1 MIEMNT
7 QSKFYKEIIYKLEQ
21 LVKREYLSHL
31 LEGIQVALLIGIA
44 LFTFFSFSE
53 LAGHFT
59 SLVRTILFFILLVIF
74 TGSFIYLF
82 VLPLLKYFNFLRKT
96 DYYKAAQKVG
106 DHFQSI
112 KDDLVNAMQI
122 ISNPDNGK
130 NYSESLISAAFQN
143 IFNKTKDVSFASIVS
158 FERVKKIFFYFLGVI
173 IFIPI
178 LFFFIPSLNTASF
191 RLINF
196 NREFIPPPKFV
207 LQVFPGNAKITKGEN
222 VSITVRATGA
232 VPKQV
237 YLDIKENDQ
246 TNYQSQQ
253 LYADSSGVYH
263 FIMPAVRNS
272 FKYFAK
278 AENIK
283 SDEYLIEVEDRP
295 IVKTLDIA
303 ITSPS
308 YSRIAE
314 VNQKDNG
321 NVTALL
327 GSYVGLKIN
336 STKELKQ
343 AYLEFGDTTKIN
355 LSSNGNEAEG
365 KFRVSKDNDYKIIL
379 TDRDNNTNLSPID
392 YSVKVLYDAYP
403 SIEIIAPDRD
413 VTLSNDNRVGIDAKI
428 SDDFGFSK
436 LLLQYS
442 ISSSKNGQQGKA
454 MKPVEI
460 PINKNQTDQEINYIW
475 NLTDLNLSADD
486 IVSCYLEV
494 FDNDNISGPKST
506 KSTSFTIRVPS
517 LNELLTKADNT
528 QNQSEQDLQKTLQ
541 ESKDLK
547 QKLEDISQELKQDK
561 KDLSWQEKQKIEQA
575 VNDFKKLQEKA
586 ENIGKKL
593 NQMQQNLQQNN
604 LISKET
610 LEKYMQLQK
619 LFDQISNDELKKAME
634 KLQDILQNMNRKET
648 QDAMENMKFNEEQ
661 FKNSI
666 ERTMNLLK
674 RIQIEQK
681 MDDLQKRTEQITK
694 NQDELKND
702 TRNSSGQN
710 QNQKNELSKKQDDIS
725 KDLNQYSKQLDDLSK
740 LMNSLKD
747 MPQEQAE
754 KLKDTFNNQQNQ
766 NASQQASQDIQKGN
780 MQQAE
785 QNQSQISQ
793 NMQQMKQQLAQM
805 QQSVSQQSQMQAF
818 KEMMKITDNLLTLSK
833 QQEQLKNQSK
843 DLNQNSSSFDEN
855 SRQQNE
861 IQRNLDKIMQQM
873 SSLSQKTFA
882 ITPQMGKSLGD
893 AQNEMRN
900 SMQGLQNRN
909 GMQASNSQG
918 KAMASLNETAQMMK
932 NSMESMM
939 KGNGQGSGMM
949 SLMQQL
955 QQMTGQQM
963 SLNNLTQMLQ
973 KEMNGNLSMR
983 QQAELKRLAE
993 QQDVIRKSVEQLNKE
1008 AMQSGEASKIPA
1020 NLEDIAKRMQEIVK
1034 DFDTNDLNDKTV
1046 QQQEHILSRLLDAQH
1061 SINQRDFENKRE
1073 STAGKDIVRQ
1083 SPAELNLS
1091 SQQGKNKIK
1100 DELEKAA
1107 NEGYNKDYE
1116 DLIKKYYEAL
1126 EKLNVNN

>member
-1 MIEMNT
+1 MNNE
-7 QSKFYKEIIYKLEQ
+7 SKFYKEIIQKLER
-21 LVKREYLSHL
+21 LVKKEYLSIL
-31 LEGIQVALLIGIA
+31 LEGIQITFLIGIA
-44 LFTFFSFSE
+44 FFTFFSFTE

-59 SLVRTILFFILLVIF
+59 SYVRTILFLILLL
-74 TGSFIYLF
+74 SFSGALIYF
-82 VLPLLKYFNFLRKT
+82 FIIPLLKYFNFFRKS
-96 DYYKAAQKVG
+96 DYFKTAEKVG
-106 DHFQSI
+106 NHFHSI
-112 KDDLVNAMQI
+112 RDDLVNAMQI
-122 ISNPDNGK
+122 VSNPEDSK
-130 NYSESLISAAFQN
+130 NYSGALINAAFQN
-143 IFNKTKDVSFASIVS
+143 VFTKAKDLNFESIISFQK
-158 FERVKKIFFYFLGVI
+158 VKKIFFYFVGVI
-173 IFIPI
+173 VFAVI
-178 LFFFIPSLNTASF
+178 LFLFIPSLNAASF
-191 RLINF
+191 RLLNF
-196 NREFIPPPKFV
+196 NREFIPPPKFDFKV
-207 LQVFPGNAKITKGEN
+207 YPGNAKVTKGEN
-222 VSITVRATGA
+222 VSITVEVTGK
-232 VPKQV
+232 VPPKV
-237 YLDIKENDQ
+237 YLNLKESDQ
-246 TNYQSQQ
+246 TNYEQQQ
-253 LYADSSGVYH
+253 LYADTSGIYH
-263 FIMPAVRNS
+263 FILPAVRNS

-283 SDEYLIEVEDRP
+283 SEEYLINVEDRP
-295 IVKTLDIA
+295 IIKTLDVA
-303 ITSPS
+303 ITSPL

-327 GSYVGLKIN
+327 GSYVDLKIN

-343 AYLEFGDTTKIN
+343 ARLEFGDTTKVN
-355 LSSNGNEAEG
+355 LSVTGTEAEG

-379 TDRDNNTNLSPID
+379 TDKDNNNNLSPID
-392 YSVKVLYDAYP
+392 YSVKALYDAYP
-403 SIEIIAPDRD
+403 GIEIITPDKD

-428 SDDFGFSK
+428 SDDYGFSK
-436 LLLQYS
+436 MLLQYS
-442 ISSSKNGQQGKA
+442 ISSKKNGQQGKT
-454 MKPVEI
+454 MKPIEI
-460 PINKNQTDQEINYIW
+460 PINKNQIEQEINYIW

-486 IVSCYLEV
+486 IVTCYLEV
-494 FDNDNISGPKST
+494 FDNDNVSGPKST
-506 KSTSFTIRVPS
+506 KSSSFTIRVPS

-528 QNQSEQDLQKTLQ
+528 QNQSEQDLQKTL
-541 ESKDLK
+541 EEAKDLK
-547 QKLEDISQELKQDK
+547 QKLDDISQELKQDK

-575 VNDFKKLQEKA
+575 VNDFKKLQDKA

-610 LEKYMQLQK
+610 LQKYMELQK

-648 QDAMENMKFNEEQ
+648 QDAMENMKFNEDQ

-681 MDDLQKRTEQITK
+681 MDDLTKRTDQITK
-694 NQDELKND
+694 DQDALKSDTKNSSQQDE
-702 TRNSSGQN
+702 
-710 QNQKNELSKKQDDIS
+710 NQKNQLSKKQDDIS
-725 KDLNQYSKQLDDLSK
+725 KDLKDYSKQLEELSK
-740 LMNSLKD
+740 MMDALKD
-747 MPQEQAE
+747 MPKEQAE
-754 KLKDTFNNQQNQ
+754 KLKEQFNKQQNQ
-766 NASQQASQDIQKGN
+766 NTSQQASQDIQQGN

-793 NMQQMKQQLAQM
+793 NMQQMKQQLDQL
-805 QQSVSQQSQMQAF
+805 QKSVSQQSQMQAF
-818 KEMMKITDNLLTLSK
+818 REMMKITDNLLTLSK
-833 QQEQLKNQSK
+833 QQEQLKNQSAN
-843 DLNQNSSSFDEN
+843 LNQNSSSFDEN
-855 SRQQNE
+855 ARQQNE

-873 SSLSQKTFA
+873 SALSQKTFA
-882 ITPQMGKSLGD
+882 ITPQMGKELGD

-909 GMQASNSQG
+909 GMQSASSQG
-918 KAMASLNETAQMMK
+918 KAMASLNGAAEMMK

-939 KGNGQGSGMM
+939 KGGGQGSGMM

-973 KEMNGNLSMR
+973 KEMSGNLSMQ

-993 QQDVIRKSVEQLNKE
+993 QQDVIRKSLEQLNKE
-1008 AMQSGEASKIPA
+1008 AMQSGDANKIPA

-1034 DFDTNDLNDKTV
+1034 NLNSDNLNDKTV
-1046 QQQEHILSRLLDAQH
+1046 QQQEHILSKLLDAQH
-1061 SINQRDFENKRE
+1061 SVNQRDYENKRE
-1073 STAGKDIVRQ
+1073 STAGKNVVRQ

-1091 SQQGKNKIK
+1091 SQQSKNKIK

-1107 NEGYNKDYE
+1107 GEGYNKDYE

-1126 EKLNVNN
+1126 QKLNINN